1 MGAKKKTA
9 LIIIGV
15 MALLTAVWLFV
26 YHPQGGTELVES
38 IEDNVLTSNVLLMR
52 ESTWVSESNG
62 DPGQGVSSGTS
73 YGVGASGTI
82 IKREGDRYYVL
93 TAYHVIKPKKDS
105 VRTDILVLDYNDNGK
120 LDPAKFQ
127 ESNGFE
133 HYYDKFPKARVEF
146 YDKNYDLAVISFT
159 SNEDYATIQ
168 IAKSPP
174 KFGHVVE
181 SLSNPYENARNQIDV
196 GRFFG
201 AYSTAPSM
209 KFYKVQYPMIT
220 HTAKGSEGSSGGMV
234 LNENLELVGVTL
246 GGTEIKFIAFRFY
259 LFGKAM
265 PANRV
270 LEFLEENEFVNE

>member
-1 MGAKKKTA
+1 MWTKKKTSLLA
-9 LIIIGV
+9 FSV
-15 MALLTAVWLFV
+15 VALLVAAWLFT
-26 YHPQGGTELVES
+26 YHPVGEDKLTDRVE
-38 IEDNVLTSNVLLMR
+38 EAALTANVLIMQKSKWINDGS
-52 ESTWVSESNG
+52 EESNYAT
-62 DPGQGVSSGTS
+62 SYGTS
-73 YGVGASGTI
+73 YDAGASGTI
-82 IKREGDRYYVL
+82 IKRKGNRYYVL
-93 TAYHVIKPKKDS
+93 TAYHVIKPEKDAVS
-105 VRTDILVLDYNDNGK
+105 TEQLVLDYNDDSK
-120 LDPAKFQ
+120 I
-127 ESNGFE
+127 E
-133 HYYDKFPKARVEF
+133 HGDYQKYQGIENFYKRFPKARVEF

-196 GRFFG
+196 GRYFG

-209 KFYKVQYPMIT
+209 KFYKVKYSMIT

-259 LFGKAM
+259 LVGKAM

-270 LEFLEENEFVNE
+270 LDFFEENGFEI